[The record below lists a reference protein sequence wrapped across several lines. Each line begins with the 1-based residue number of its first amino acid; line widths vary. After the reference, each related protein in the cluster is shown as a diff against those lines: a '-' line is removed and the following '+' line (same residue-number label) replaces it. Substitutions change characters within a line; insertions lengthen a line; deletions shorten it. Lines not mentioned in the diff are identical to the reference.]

1 MRVLIDTNV
10 IVDALTS
17 REPWNKSAEQIFLMA
32 AQKSA
37 DMYISAS
44 TATDI
49 YYMVRKY
56 CHDTEMAIQTM
67 EKLYN
72 LFGILDV
79 TKEDCIQ
86 ALTSPINDYE
96 DAVVCEV
103 ARRSGMQYI
112 VTRNT
117 KDYVNSYVKAILPDE
132 FIGLMSD

>member
-32 AQKSA
+32 AHKSA

-44 TATDI
+44 MATDI
-49 YYMVRKY
+49 YYLVRKY
-56 CHDTEMAIQTM
+56 CHDTELAMQTM

-79 TKEDCIQ
+79 TKKDCIQ
-86 ALTSPINDYE
+86 ALTSSVHDYE

-103 ARRSGMQYI
+103 AKRSGMHYI

-132 FIGLMSD
+132 FIERISD

>member
-1 MRVLIDTNV
+1 MKVLIDTNV

-44 TATDI
+44 MATDI
-49 YYMVRKY
+49 YYLVRKY
-56 CHDTEMAIQTM
+56 CHDTGMAIQTM

-103 ARRSGMQYI
+103 ARRSGVQYI

-132 FIGLMSD
+132 FVGLMSD

>member
-32 AQKSA
+32 ANNGAS
-37 DMYISAS
+37 MYISAS
-44 TATDI
+44 MATDI
-49 YYMVRKY
+49 YYLARKY
-56 CHDTEMAIQTM
+56 CHNNEMAIQTM

-79 TKEDCIQ
+79 TKDDCIQ
-86 ALTSPINDYE
+86 ALASSVNDYE

-103 ARRSGMQYI
+103 ARRSGMEYI

-117 KDYVNSYVKAILPDE
+117 KDYVNSYIKPILPDE
-132 FIGLMSD
+132 FIELMAD

>member
-32 AQKSA
+32 AHNSA
-37 DMYISAS
+37 NMYISAS
-44 TATDI
+44 MATDI
-49 YYMVRKY
+49 YYLVRKY
-56 CHDTEMAIQTM
+56 CHDTGMAIQTM

-86 ALTSPINDYE
+86 ALTSSINDYE

-132 FIGLMSD
+132 FIELMSD

>member
-49 YYMVRKY
+49 YYLVRKY

>member
-32 AQKSA
+32 ANNTA
-37 DMYISAS
+37 VMYMSAS
-44 TATDI
+44 MTTDI
-49 YYMVRKY
+49 YYLVRRY
-56 CHDTEMAIQTM
+56 CHDAGMAHQIM

-86 ALTSPINDYE
+86 ALASSVSDYE

-103 ARRSGMQYI
+103 ASRSELDYI
-112 VTRNT
+112 VTRNI
-117 KDYVNSYVKAILPDE
+117 KEYVNGNVKAILPDD
-132 FIGLMSD
+132 FIELMSD

>member
-32 AQKSA
+32 ANNTA
-37 DMYISAS
+37 NMYISAS
-44 TATDI
+44 MATDI
-49 YYMVRKY
+49 YYLVRRH
-56 CHDTEMAIQTM
+56 CHDVGMAKQIM

-86 ALTSPINDYE
+86 ALASSISDYE

-103 ARRSGMQYI
+103 ASRSELDYI
-112 VTRNT
+112 VTRNI
-117 KDYVNSYVKAILPDE
+117 KDYVNGNVKAILPDD